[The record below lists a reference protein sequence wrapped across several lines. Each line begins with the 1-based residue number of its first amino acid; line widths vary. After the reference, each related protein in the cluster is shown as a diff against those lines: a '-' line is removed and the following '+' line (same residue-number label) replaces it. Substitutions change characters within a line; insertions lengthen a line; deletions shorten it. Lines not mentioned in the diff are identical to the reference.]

1 MQSLNARRA
10 ASAAGPAAAVAARA
24 RRAVRARAGG
34 VATSTAVPLP
44 VSGAEQAAQAAEAV
58 KAAAAQ
64 GARLHSVVVINPV
77 NEKAIRFSSTEAMD
91 YPCSNMKEF
100 ETLVGVTKDILR
112 GVLGGAPELRVRRID
127 EGGLDGDLCAIVSDG
142 EKRVMAVVWPTAEK
156 LPTLKKL
163 AQDSSIGQLII
174 VNPLWRTEGNLVS
187 EFGILPWDRKANEE
201 FVASFFPAYALFE
214 QRIGAPSSV
223 NLARGTRYETGAVL
237 RILKVGNGQFCAHVM
252 SADGTSQAIGGFDT
266 KPAYRELEQLIA
278 KAREAKLEIFEVA
291 RAASSLDLEA
301 ARGRSPS
308 LGSDD
313 DDAVPDVP
321 EAAAASFPTR
331 EQLLAMESDPKA
343 VRRILLG
350 LGLPGSG
357 SAGKIMAR
365 AYAVADALAAGASF
379 ADALAAAQKLR

>member
-1 MQSLNARRA
+1 MQSLKMRRA
-10 ASAAGPAAAVAARA
+10 SCAARPPTSLAARA
-24 RRAVRARAGG
+24 QRAVGARAGG
-34 VATSTAVPLP
+34 VATSTAAPLP
-44 VSGAEQAAQAAEAV
+44 ISVAEQSAQAAEAV
-58 KAAAAQ
+58 QAAAAQ
-64 GARLHSVVVINPV
+64 GAQLHSVVVINPV
-77 NEKAIRFSSTEAMD
+77 NEKAIRFSSTEALD

-100 ETLVGVTKDILR
+100 ETLVGVTKDILK
-112 GVLGGAPELRVRRID
+112 GVLGGSPELRVRRID
-127 EGGLDGDLCAIVSDG
+127 EGGLDGDLCAIVSDAD
-142 EKRVMAVVWPTAEK
+142 KKAVAVVWPTAEK
-156 LPTLKKL
+156 LPILKQL
-163 AQDSSIGQLII
+163 AQDSSVSQLLI

-201 FVASFFPAYALFE
+201 FVAQFFPSYCLYE

-223 NLARGTRYETGAVL
+223 NLARGTRYESGAVL
-237 RILKVGNGQFCAHVM
+237 RILKVGKGQYCAHVM
-252 SADGTSQAIGGFDT
+252 SADGTSQAIGGFDA
-266 KPAYRELEQLIA
+266 KPSYRELEQLIA

-308 LGSDD
+308 LSSEDSSP
-313 DDAVPDVP
+313 DAP
-321 EAAAASFPTR
+321 EAAAGSFPTR
-331 EQLLAMESDPKA
+331 EQLQAMESDPKA

-365 AYAVADALAAGASF
+365 AYAVADALEGGASF